1 MDIQEAQKRLSDPF
15 EEHDLN
21 WMVIQS
27 DVDAHGPW
35 VRVIPYVTNRAVQQR
50 LDDVFGLSGWKNVY
64 RDTPRGQLCGLKV
77 LIGDQWITKWDGASY
92 TDTDPLKGALSVAM
106 KRASVQFGVGR
117 YLYSIEP
124 VFVRCQALA
133 DRFEC
138 TANYTTIKQQL
149 SQNEF
154 TYIRAQWETP
164 TLPAWA
170 LPHAKFDSYLEAIES
185 AETLTALKAALIEAV
200 KVADVH
206 NRSDIKGMAHTLRDS
221 RLFEL
226 EELSE
231 QKRKESLERFNAWL
245 KQQIQYLEEAE
256 NESILEMQFKS
267 LQLELRGQCSSLTL
281 NKADYEAR
289 INQVKQQRIS
299 QLQGAH

>member
-1 MDIQEAQKRLSDPF
+1 MDIQAVQKRLSDPF

-64 RDTPRGQLCGLKV
+64 RDTPKGQLCGLKV

-154 TYIRAQWETP
+154 TYISAQWDTP
-164 TLPAWA
+164 ALPAWA
-170 LPHAKFDSYLEAIES
+170 LPSAKFDAYLMALS
-185 AETLTALKAALIEAV
+185 AAETETALKAAFVDAV
-200 KVADVH
+200 KVADVQ
-206 NRSDIKGMAHTLRDS
+206 NRPDIKEQVRALRDK
-221 RLFEL
+221 RLL
-226 EELSE
+226 EIEATAK
-231 QKRKESLERFNAWL
+231 QKRKQSLERFNAWL